1 MKSIKQI
8 FKDNEYLMEEESVK
22 ELIEYCQELEN
33 EVIGTKQVNK
43 FSFEDKL
50 TELVKEIYH
59 SINSVLK
66 EDENAIRFKETNRV
80 DFKFR
85 VELLKEYL
93 INFSKDNKFNL

>member
-1 MKSIKQI
+1 
-8 FKDNEYLMEEESVK
+8 MEEESVK
-22 ELIEYCQELEN
+22 ELIQYCQELEN
-33 EVIGTKQVNK
+33 EVIETKQVNK

>member
-33 EVIGTKQVNK
+33 EVIETKQVNK

>member
-1 MKSIKQI
+1 MKSIRQI

-22 ELIEYCQELEN
+22 ELIQYCQELEN
-33 EVIGTKQVNK
+33 EVIETKQVNK